1 MMFRIKKIDKYLF
14 KKYLKTFFFT
24 CLLFSLIAVVIEISQ
39 KLENLLKTDVSLD
52 RIFTEY
58 LLLFIPWINGL
69 LWPLFALISVIFFT
83 SRLARDTE
91 FIAMLSTGMSL
102 RRLVMPYLTA
112 AVIISGLHYLLS
124 HHIIPLSNDQ
134 RLSFEYTYI
143 RPDRVEGRTQDV
155 HFFLNPQQKIYIR
168 FYSRSDTLC
177 RDVRIETF
185 GESNEL
191 VEVLRARTMRIL
203 EPPNKW
209 RITDYEIRNLR
220 EGEMSYK
227 VFRGK
232 NMDTVLN
239 LLPEDF
245 ITYAKERDM
254 MTTPQ
259 LHAFLERE
267 ASKGVGRSPLVVA
280 EYHRRTADPVSIIIL
295 TVIGFALASRKV
307 RGGVGIHL
315 AAGVLLGAL
324 FVFMSKFS
332 ITYATNPNTNTLFA
346 IWLPNILFSII
357 ALILLKNAQK

>member
-1 MMFRIKKIDKYLF
+1 MNFRIKKIDKYLF

-39 KLENLLKTDVSLD
+39 KLENLLKTDVPMG
-52 RIFTEY
+52 RIFTDY

-69 LWPLFALISVIFFT
+69 LWPLFALISVVFFT

-91 FIAMLSTGMSL
+91 FIAMLSTGVSL
-102 RRLVMPYLTA
+102 KRLLIPYLTA
-112 AVIISGLHYLLS
+112 AVLIAGIHYVLS
-124 HHIIPLSNDQ
+124 HHIIPKSNDQ
-134 RLSFEYTYI
+134 RLTFEYTHI

-155 HFFLNPQQKIYIR
+155 HFFLNPDQKIYIR

-185 GESNEL
+185 GENREL
-191 VEVLRARTMRIL
+191 IEVLKARTMRIL

-209 RITDYEIRNLR
+209 RITDYEKRNLR
-220 EGEMSYK
+220 EGQNSYE
-227 VFRGK
+227 VFRGYQ
-232 NMDTVLN
+232 MDTVLN

-245 ITYAKERDM
+245 TTYAKERDM

-259 LHAFLERE
+259 LLNYLERE

-280 EYHRRTADPVSIIIL
+280 EYHRRTADPFSIIIL

-315 AAGVLLGAL
+315 AAGVMLGAL

-332 ITYATNPNTNTLFA
+332 ITYATNPNTNAFFA
-346 IWLPNILFSII
+346 IWLPNMLFAVV
-357 ALILLKNAQK
+357 ALVLLRNAQK